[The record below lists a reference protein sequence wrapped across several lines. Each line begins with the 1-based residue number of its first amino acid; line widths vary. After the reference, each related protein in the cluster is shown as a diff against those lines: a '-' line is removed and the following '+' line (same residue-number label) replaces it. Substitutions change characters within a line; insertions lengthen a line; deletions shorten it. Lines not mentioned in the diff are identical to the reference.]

1 MIEVAFQISST
12 VLRSTMKTYT
22 ERHLNRLLGLTSLIS
37 VGVLLAIAASANSW
51 MEGFGAGNSA
61 IAAQEMADTLF
72 EPTHSILVQAK
83 LDLVDTALAH
93 GSLNTMIQ
101 LMEDLDLAED
111 LRGFGPFIVFA
122 PTDNAF
128 AAVPADL
135 MEDLQNDR
143 ELMAKV
149 LAYHVVRVRT
159 PIRVDEIRGTSVLRT
174 LERSLIEL
182 RRRGGD
188 ILVNGAAIIEA
199 DIEATNGVIHIID
212 TVLIPSDV
220 TAELR

>member
-1 MIEVAFQISST
+1 M
-12 VLRSTMKTYT
+12 
-22 ERHLNRLLGLTSLIS
+22 
-37 VGVLLAIAASANSW
+37 AIAAAANSW
-51 MEGFGAGNSA
+51 MDGFGAGNSA

-111 LRGFGPFIVFA
+111 LRGFGPFMVFA

-128 AAVPADL
+128 ASVPADL

-188 ILVNGAAIIEA
+188 ILVNDAAIIEA

-212 TVLIPSDV
+212 TVLIPPDV